1 MEERHHEI
9 AAIITEPV
17 MCNSGCILPKAGFLQ
32 GIRDICDLYGTTF
45 ILDEVITGFRL
56 SLGGAQ
62 RYFGVTPDI
71 SIFAKA
77 MGSGYPISAVV
88 GKKTWMSL
96 IEESKV
102 IHAGTMNSSNPT
114 VAAALATIRIL
125 EDENPY
131 DRMFMLGRKL
141 MDGLRKAAESSN
153 QNLLVQGPGPMFNIS
168 FTTLKN
174 IEDFRDT
181 FSTDKVKLGKFV
193 AALHDKK
200 VRIIGRGLWYIS
212 AVHTEE
218 DVDHAIAAATD
229 VLKGMG

>member
-1 MEERHHEI
+1 M
-9 AAIITEPV
+9 
-17 MCNSGCILPKAGFLQ
+17 
-32 GIRDICDLYGTTF
+32 
-45 ILDEVITGFRL
+45 
-56 SLGGAQ
+56 
-62 RYFGVTPDI
+62 
-71 SIFAKA
+71 
-77 MGSGYPISAVV
+77 
-88 GKKTWMSL
+88 
-96 IEESKV
+96 
-102 IHAGTMNSSNPT
+102 
-114 VAAALATIRIL
+114 
-125 EDENPY
+125 
-131 DRMFMLGRKL
+131 
-141 MDGLRKAAESSN
+141 
-153 QNLLVQGPGPMFNIS
+153 LVQGPGPMFNIS